1 MGARC
6 KSTFLTL
13 ALAVFATVGT
23 AVVSADQVTMPTN
36 GWLVYQR
43 LDAQT
48 TRGMVGRFELSA
60 EDFRFQSLNLM
71 DEWVM
76 DLANVESIHIE
87 DMTGQ
92 GMLSSVIVVEG
103 VEAGKK
109 VRRLITPVD
118 ESFRPMPIAV
128 LAGLMHY
135 KLQQFK
141 DAKAAPATRQQQNDP
156 Q

>member
-1 MGARC
+1 MSARD
-6 KSTFLTL
+6 TARFLTI
-13 ALAVFATVGT
+13 ALAIVAFAGT
-23 AVVSADQVTMPTN
+23 AAAGQVATPTS

-43 LDAQT
+43 LDAPT
-48 TRGMVGRFELSA
+48 TRGVVGRFELSA
-60 EDFRFQSLNLM
+60 KDFRFQSLNLL

-92 GMLSSVIVVEG
+92 GLLSNMIVVEG

-109 VRRLITPVD
+109 VRRLIAPVD
-118 ESFRPMPIAV
+118 ESFRPMPIPV

-141 DAKAAPATRQQQNDP
+141 DAKAAPVTRQQQNDP
-156 Q
+156 R